1 MASATTATAF
11 PVLWVGPAGAGKLT
25 AARAAICKSAGLGL
39 GPGQEPRLQS
49 LEIGDYNARYWE
61 FPTHMEIDIMDLSM
75 MDKQILPELLTQLL
89 STRDVTGGR
98 RKMMIVR
105 RIHALSPAAA
115 ARMRA
120 VMEELVWQPGAPA
133 MIWCTARV
141 MNSVVATLA
150 DGFVYRRVA
159 ATERLDRLSLQ
170 PGPGLGPALASIP
183 TIQTYISEMMR
194 QMAFARSEGPACLAV
209 AGWIRGRVYDLLGLM
224 ITGSELVSSLTWSTL
239 RMGANRTL
247 TDAQTK
253 ACLDVLARA
262 RWFPSYRTPLML
274 EMIVTAVY
282 NALGPDSLGPDSL
295 GPNSL
300 GPTDAKDEI
309 VLE

>member
-1 MASATTATAF
+1 MAAATAF
-11 PVLWVGPAGAGKLT
+11 PVLWVGPAGSGKLK
-25 AARAAICKSAGLGL
+25 AARAAICAAAG
-39 GPGQEPRLQS
+39 GPRPEPRLQS
-49 LEIGDYNARYWE
+49 LEIGDYSARYWE

-120 VMEELVWQPGAPA
+120 VMEELVWQSGAPA

-159 ATERLDRLSLQ
+159 ATERMDRLSLQ
-170 PGPGLGPALASIP
+170 TLVPGLVTGSTP

-224 ITGSELVSSLTWSTL
+224 ITGSELVSALTWSTL
-239 RMGANRTL
+239 RMGASKVL
-247 TDAQTK
+247 TDAQTR

-282 NALGPDSLGPDSL
+282 NAIG
-295 GPNSL
+295 
-300 GPTDAKDEI
+300 EI
-309 VLE
+309 EL

>member
-1 MASATTATAF
+1 MATATAF
-11 PVLWVGPAGAGKLT
+11 PVLWVGPAGAGKLK
-25 AARAAICKSAGLGL
+25 AARAAICESAGLDL

-159 ATERLDRLSLQ
+159 ATERLDRLSL
-170 PGPGLGPALASIP
+170 PSLVSGPGLGPALASVP

-274 EMIVTAVY
+274 EMIVAAVY
-282 NALGPDSLGPDSL
+282 NALGTDS
-295 GPNSL
+295 
-300 GPTDAKDEI
+300 KDEI

>member
-1 MASATTATAF
+1 MASATVAF
-11 PVLWVGPAGAGKLT
+11 PVLWVGPAGAGKLK
-25 AARAAICKSAGLGL
+25 AARAAICESAGLDL
-39 GPGQEPRLQS
+39 IPGPGQEPRLQS

-98 RKMMIVR
+98 RKIMIVR

-141 MNSVVATLA
+141 TNSVVATLA

-159 ATERLDRLSLQ
+159 ATERLDRLSL
-170 PGPGLGPALASIP
+170 PSLVSGPGLGPALASIP

-282 NALGPDSLGPDSL
+282 NALDSTCTQGGKGTTDS
-295 GPNSL
+295 
-300 GPTDAKDEI
+300 KDEI

>member
-1 MASATTATAF
+1 MAATAF
-11 PVLWVGPAGAGKLT
+11 PVLWVGPAGSGKLK
-25 AARAAICKSAGLGL
+25 AARAAICG
-39 GPGQEPRLQS
+39 GPGPGPEPRLQS
-49 LEIGDYNARYWE
+49 LEIGDYSARYWE

-120 VMEELVWQPGAPA
+120 VMEELVWQSGAPA

-159 ATERLDRLSLQ
+159 ATERLDRLSLN
-170 PGPGLGPALASIP
+170 ALVPDLVTASTP

-224 ITGSELVSSLTWSTL
+224 ITGSELVSALTWSTL
-239 RMGANRTL
+239 RMGASKAL
-247 TDAQTK
+247 TDAQTR

-282 NALGPDSLGPDSL
+282 NAIGSQ
-295 GPNSL
+295 
-300 GPTDAKDEI
+300 DEI
-309 VLE
+309 ELQ

>member
-1 MASATTATAF
+1 MAATAF
-11 PVLWVGPAGAGKLT
+11 PVLWVGPAGSGKLK
-25 AARAAICKSAGLGL
+25 AARAAICGGVGL
-39 GPGQEPRLQS
+39 EPRLQS
-49 LEIGDYNARYWE
+49 LEIGDYSARYWE

-141 MNSVVATLA
+141 MNSVVTTLA

-159 ATERLDRLSLQ
+159 ATERMDRLSLNALA
-170 PGPGLGPALASIP
+170 PGLATGATP

-224 ITGSELVSSLTWSTL
+224 ITGSELVSALTWSTL
-239 RMGANRTL
+239 RMGASKAL
-247 TDAQTK
+247 TDAQTR

-282 NALGPDSLGPDSL
+282 NAIGSHG
-295 GPNSL
+295 
-300 GPTDAKDEI
+300 EI
-309 VLE
+309 ELH